1 MRKDKKE
8 IRDLLLGKAVLDE
21 DGKLVTPGSGIFRMP
36 QGITNGAGAVRFLG
50 ISGKK
55 RCYETDLSEEELME
69 EAGACMQSI
78 GRGVR
83 LRQQPDAAACL
94 IRYVLT
100 MPVLLTFRWVE
111 GRGLLTAW
119 AGRGLT
125 GRISRWRA
133 IRAFEGPM
141 AEMLRL
147 SSEEPPEEQK
157 EKKRRRKRGEAPE
170 TEKAGSP
177 SESADAEGYGDA
189 GYDDAGE
196 RYDGSEERDD
206 WRS

>member
-1 MRKDKKE
+1 
-8 IRDLLLGKAVLDE
+8 
-21 DGKLVTPGSGIFRMP
+21 
-36 QGITNGAGAVRFLG
+36 
-50 ISGKK
+50 
-55 RCYETDLSEEELME
+55 ME
-69 EAGACMQSI
+69 EAEACMQSI

-100 MPVLLTFRWVE
+100 MPTLLTFRWVE

-141 AEMLRL
+141 AETLRL
-147 SSEEPPEEQK
+147 SLEEPPEEQK

-177 SESADAEGYGDA
+177 SEPADAEGYGDEYSGGEA
-189 GYDDAGE
+189 YGEEYYGEETYGE
-196 RYDGSEERDD
+196 REYGEEAYDEEHYDEETYGQGEYGGVPYEI
-206 WRS
+206 